1 MMPMHSVSPVPEPA
15 SAPHQDSRRGTAV
28 MVAALLALAGLVTW
42 WWLRDDAREVPVAP
56 QAAQPTDTVTLAD
69 GAPQWAY
76 LELAVAE
83 AQPAITP
90 SPAPGRVAFDEKRSA
105 AVTSPLPGRVDEVRV
120 RLGDQ
125 VKAGDKL
132 VAVRSGALADL
143 DRELESARSQV
154 AAKTRVADRAR
165 ELVGMRAAPE
175 KDLLEAEEDLREAQL
190 ALKAAIAKRDSLN
203 ATIEGD
209 TRFWITA
216 RQDGT
221 VVEFDVA
228 AGQQVGPDHDRPL
241 LRLSH
246 IDKVLVLTDLQEQDA
261 YDVRVDT
268 PATVRTAGGGVTRPG
283 VVEYVSQVV
292 DPQRRTVELRV
303 RVDNADGLLRPNAFV
318 EVALTPDPTQRR
330 VRVASEAVVSDG
342 EESVVFVTREAGRLE
357 RTPITVGRRGGGE
370 VELRSGL
377 EPGTRYVAK
386 GALLLLN
393 QLQLA
398 Q

>member
-1 MMPMHSVSPVPEPA
+1 V
-15 SAPHQDSRRGTAV
+15 G
-28 MVAALLALAGLVTW
+28 AALLALVALAG
-42 WWLRDDAREVPVAP
+42 WWLLGRATPPAPVTP
-56 QAAQPTDTVTLAD
+56 QAAEPTNAVTLAE

-90 SPAPGRVAFDEKRSA
+90 SPAPGRVSFDEKRSTS
-105 AVTSPLPGRVDEVRV
+105 VTSPLPGRVDEVLV

-154 AAKTRVADRAR
+154 AAKTRVAERAR
-165 ELVGMRAAPE
+165 ELVSLRAAPE

-203 ATIEGD
+203 ASIEGN

-221 VVEFDVA
+221 VVELDVA
-228 AGQQVGPDHDRPL
+228 AGQQVGPDREHSL
-241 LRLSH
+241 LRLSN
-246 IDKVLVLTDLQEQDA
+246 IDRVLVLTDLQEQDA
-261 YDVRVDT
+261 YDVQVGT
-268 PATVRTAGGGVTRPG
+268 LATIRTASGDVTRPG
-283 VVEYVSQVV
+283 VVGYVSQVV

-303 RVDNADGLLRPNAFV
+303 RVENTDHLLRPNAFV
-318 EVALTPDPTQRR
+318 DVVLTPDSTQRR
-330 VRVASEAVVSDG
+330 VRVPAEAVVSHG
-342 EESVVFVTREAGRLE
+342 EQSVVFVTREAGRLE
-357 RTPITVGRRGGGE
+357 RIPVTVGRRGGGE

-398 Q
+398 E